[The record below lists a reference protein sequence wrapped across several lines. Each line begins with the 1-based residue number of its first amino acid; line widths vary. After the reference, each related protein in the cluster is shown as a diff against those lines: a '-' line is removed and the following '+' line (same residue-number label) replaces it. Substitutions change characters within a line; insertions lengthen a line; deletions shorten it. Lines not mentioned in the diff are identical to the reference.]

1 MTTVTCRYEGGLRC
15 RAEHGGSG
23 MELLTDAPPDNH
35 GKGEGFSPTDL
46 VGTALASC
54 ILTVMGITAERHGI
68 DLEGCSARVEKT
80 MAASGQRR
88 IARLEVWITLPPDLA
103 EKERRLL
110 QRAAEGCPV
119 KHTLEESLP
128 MELHWL

>member
-15 RAEHGGSG
+15 RAEHEGSG
-23 MELLTDAPPDNH
+23 MELLTDAPLDNH

-46 VGTALASC
+46 VGTALANC

-68 DLEGCSARVEKT
+68 DLEGSSARVEKT
-80 MAASGQRR
+80 MSASGVRR
-88 IARLEVWITLPPDLA
+88 IARLDVWMTLPEGLQD
-103 EKERRLL
+103 KERRLL

-119 KHTLEESLP
+119 KHTLEEAVP
-128 MELHWL
+128 MQLHWA

>member
-15 RAEHGGSG
+15 RAEHEGSG
-23 MELLTDAPPDNH
+23 MELLTDAPLDNH
-35 GKGEGFSPTDL
+35 GRGEGFSPTDL

-68 DLEGCSARVEKT
+68 VLEGSSARVEKT
-80 MAASGQRR
+80 MAASGVRR
-88 IARLEVWITLPPDLA
+88 IARLDVWVTLPEGLQ
-103 EKERRLL
+103 EKDRRLL

-119 KHTLEESLP
+119 KHTLEEAVP
-128 MELHWL
+128 MQLHWA

>member
-1 MTTVTCRYEGGLRC
+1 MTMVTCRYEGGLRC

-23 MELLTDAPPDNH
+23 MELLTDAPLDNH

-68 DLEGCSARVEKT
+68 DLEGCNARVEKT
-80 MAASGQRR
+80 MAPSGQRR
-88 IARLEVWITLPPDLA
+88 IARLDVWITLPPDL
-103 EKERRLL
+103 EERQRRLL

-119 KHTLEESLP
+119 KHTLAEALP
-128 MELHWL
+128 MQLHWL

>member
-54 ILTVMGITAERHGI
+54 ILTVMGITAERHRIG
-68 DLEGCSARVEKT
+68 LEGTSARVEKT

-88 IARLEVWITLPPDLA
+88 IARLEVWITLPPGLT
-103 EKERRLL
+103 EQERRLL

>member
-23 MELLTDAPPDNH
+23 MELLTDAPLDNQ

-68 DLEGCSARVEKT
+68 DLEGTNARVEKT
-80 MAASGQRR
+80 MAPSGQRR
-88 IARLEVWITLPPDLA
+88 IARLEVWITLPPGLA
-103 EKERRLL
+103 DKERRLL

-119 KHTLEESLP
+119 KHTLEHSLP